1 MCNGCMNCTVKCGN
15 ELEIIKQTKEKLK
28 SYGGNPKRICM
39 NQATYEAI
47 SGQRLE
53 ICDLCVDIDNR
64 IKDKSYL
71 IIGD

>member
-1 MCNGCMNCTVKCGN
+1 MCNGCMNCAVKCGD
-15 ELEIIKQTKEKLK
+15 EKAIIERMKKAYK
-28 SYGGNPKRICM
+28 NPKRICM

-47 SGQRLE
+47 TGQRLE

>member
-1 MCNGCMNCTVKCGN
+1 MTCKGCTNCAVKCGD
-15 ELEIIKQTKEKLK
+15 ELENIERMKKAYQ
-28 SYGGNPKRICM
+28 NPKRICM

-47 SGQRLE
+47 TGQRLE

-64 IKDKSYL
+64 VKDKSYL